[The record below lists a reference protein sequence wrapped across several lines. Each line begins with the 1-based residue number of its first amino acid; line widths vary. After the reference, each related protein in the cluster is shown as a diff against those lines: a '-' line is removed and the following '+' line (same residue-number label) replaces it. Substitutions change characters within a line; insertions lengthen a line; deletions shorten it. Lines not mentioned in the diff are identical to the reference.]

1 MHSFKPIE
9 IKVAPGLIMRA
20 RSYRGG
26 EKTPVVCIP
35 GLTRNAADFE
45 DLAPKIAGKGRNVL
59 VVNLR
64 GRGLSD
70 YDSNYLNYHPLTYR
84 DDVLRALDQ
93 LNIEKAVFVGTSLG
107 GLVTM
112 LTNEASPQRVKAAVI
127 NDIGPDL
134 ASEGIERI
142 AGYVGKSA
150 GPAATIEE
158 AAGRIK
164 AINAVAFPEAVDAD
178 WIKFACRT
186 YRLTEA
192 GWVLDYDP
200 KIGAAL
206 AEVGPAPDLWPA
218 FESFKG
224 KPLLIVRGE
233 ISDLLTPPIIEKMR
247 TVNPDFVYAEV
258 PRIGHAPMLTE
269 PVPWTAIEAFL
280 DRID

>member
-1 MHSFKPIE
+1 
-9 IKVAPGLIMRA
+9 MRA
-20 RSYRGG
+20 RHFRGG
-26 EKTPVVCIP
+26 EKTPAICIP

-45 DLAPKIAGKGRNVL
+45 DLAPKIAGTGRNVI

-70 YDSNYLNYHPLTYR
+70 YDSNYLNYQPLTYR

-93 LNIEKAVFVGTSLG
+93 LEIEKAVFVGTSLG
-107 GLVTM
+107 GLVTI
-112 LTNEASPQRVKAAVI
+112 LTNEAAPERVKAAII
-127 NDIGPDL
+127 NDIGPEL
-134 ASEGIERI
+134 APEGIERI
-142 AGYVGKSA
+142 AGYVGKNT

-164 AINAVAFPEAVDAD
+164 AINEVAFPDAVDAD

-186 YRLTEA
+186 FRLTEA

-200 KIGAAL
+200 KIASAL
-206 AEVGPAPDLWPA
+206 AEVGPAPDTWPA

-247 TVNPDFVYAEV
+247 AVNSDFDYAEV
-258 PRIGHAPMLTE
+258 PGIGHAPMLTE
-269 PVPWTAIEAFL
+269 PAAWTAIEAFL
-280 DRID
+280 GKID